1 MERSERVFAQLKEYR
16 LIALLAPRR
25 PEDCL
30 AAWRTLEP
38 LGVVLEVALRTPAAL
53 EGIRRT
59 CREHPEALLLAGTVM
74 TARQAEAAIE
84 AGAAGIVSADYLPEV
99 VDRCCERDVL
109 CLPGGLGDAGKQ
121 LVRKAAAYD
130 LSLEELRA
138 QRPWQWGYK
147 LFPAFAGEVCNSGYA
162 PAWRGPYPG
171 LTVVHTGG
179 ITLQTLPEAVRRDPA
194 GIFCGS
200 ALSRHLDQPE
210 WLADEVARWR
220 RVLES
225 AAARTGAAVAPAPGP
240 SRPADRLPRVVTFGE
255 LMLRL
260 SPPAG
265 ARLQEGG
272 HLEACFG
279 GAEANVAVS
288 LARFGCPAALV
299 TALPADELGERALR
313 ELRGHGVDTSA
324 VVRRGP
330 RLGVYH
336 LELGSGV
343 RGSKVVYDRAGSAFA
358 LMGPG
363 EVDWERVLEGAGWFH
378 WSGITPALGEGAAA
392 LLREALAVAR
402 ARGIPVSA
410 DLNFRSRL
418 WPAERA
424 REVLEGLLPGTALLL
439 ANEEDPATLFGL
451 RAAGVDVAAGR
462 LEAGPYRKVARALR
476 ERFGCGRVAL
486 TLRRSLSA
494 SENEWSA
501 CLDDGR
507 EFRIGPTYRLPV
519 LDRSGTGDA
528 FAAGLI
534 HGLLSG
540 MEAQAALDFG
550 VAAGALKHSLWGDFN
565 RVDASEVEAVASGRT
580 GGRIER

>member
-1 MERSERVFAQLKEYR
+1 MERSERVFAQLKERR
-16 LIALLAPRR
+16 LIALLAPRD
-25 PEDCL
+25 PQECL
-30 AAWRTLEP
+30 AAWRALEP

-53 EGIRRT
+53 EGIRWT

-74 TARQAEAAIE
+74 TARQADAAIE

-121 LVRKAAAYD
+121 LVRKAAAYG

-147 LFPAFAGEVCNSGYA
+147 LFPAFAGEVCNSGHA

-179 ITLQTLPEAVRRDPA
+179 VTLQTLPEAVHRDPE
-194 GIFCGS
+194 GIFCAS
-200 ALSRHLDQPE
+200 ALSRHLERPE
-210 WLADEVARWR
+210 WLAEEIARWR
-220 RVLES
+220 RVLG
-225 AAARTGAAVAPAPGP
+225 TAAVPAPDTSPLPG
-240 SRPADRLPRVVTFGE
+240 RPPRVVSFGE

-265 ARLQEGG
+265 TRLPDGE

-288 LARFGCPAALV
+288 LARFGCASALV
-299 TALPADELGERALR
+299 TALPADELGKRAL
-313 ELRGHGVDTSA
+313 EVLRGHGVDTSA
-324 VVRRGP
+324 IVRRGP

-343 RGSKVVYDRAGSAFA
+343 RGSKVFYDRAGSAFA
-358 LMGPG
+358 GLGPG
-363 EVDWERVLEGAGWFH
+363 EVDWEGVLEGADWFH
-378 WSGITPALGEGAAA
+378 WSGITPALGEGVAS
-392 LLREALAVAR
+392 LLEEALEVAR
-402 ARGIPVSA
+402 TRGIPVSA

-418 WPAERA
+418 WSAERA
-424 REVLEGLLPGTALLL
+424 GEVLEGLLPGTTLLL

-451 RAAGVDVAAGR
+451 RAPGVDVAAGR
-462 LEAGPYRKVARALR
+462 LEAGPYREVARALR
-476 ERFGCGRVAL
+476 ERFVCNRVAI

-501 CLDDGR
+501 CLDDGHD
-507 EFRIGPTYRLPV
+507 FRIGPTYRLPV
-519 LDRSGTGDA
+519 IDRSGTGDA

-534 HGLLSG
+534 FGLLRG
-540 MEAQAALDFG
+540 MEEQAALDFG

-580 GGRIER
+580 GGRIDR

>member
-1 MERSERVFAQLKEYR
+1 MERSERIFAQLKEQR
-16 LIALLAPRR
+16 LIALLAPRD
-25 PEDCL
+25 PQECL
-30 AAWRTLEP
+30 AAWRALEP

-59 CREHPEALLLAGTVM
+59 CREHPQALLLAGTVM
-74 TARQAEAAIE
+74 TARQAETAIE

-121 LVRKAAAYD
+121 LARKATAYG
-130 LSLEELRA
+130 LSLEELLA

-179 ITLQTLPEAVRRDPA
+179 VTLQTLPEAVRRDPE
-194 GIFCGS
+194 GIFCAS
-200 ALSRHLDQPE
+200 ALSRHLDRPE
-210 WLADEVARWR
+210 WLAEEVARWK
-220 RVLES
+220 RVLGS
-225 AAARTGAAVAPAPGP
+225 GASRTVRAVSPAPERSP
-240 SRPADRLPRVVTFGE
+240 SPGRPPRVVTFGE

-265 ARLQEGG
+265 TRLPDGE

-288 LARFGCPAALV
+288 LARFGCAAALV
-299 TALPADELGERALR
+299 TALPADELGERAF
-313 ELRGHGVDTSA
+313 EVLRGHGVDTSA
-324 VVRRGP
+324 IVRSGP

-358 LMGPG
+358 RLRPG
-363 EVDWERVLEGAGWFH
+363 DVDWEKVLEGADGFH
-378 WSGITPALGEGAAA
+378 WSGITPALGEGVAA
-392 LLREALAVAR
+392 LLEEALAVAR

-410 DLNFRSRL
+410 DLNFRSKL

-424 REVLEGLLPGTALLL
+424 REVLAGLLPGTALLL

-451 RAAGVDVAAGR
+451 RAEGVDVVAER
-462 LEAGPYRKVARALR
+462 LEAGPYREVARALR
-476 ERFGCGRVAL
+476 ERFGCRRVAI

-501 CLDDGR
+501 CLDDGH
-507 EFRIGPTYRLPV
+507 EFRVGPTYRLPV
-519 LDRSGTGDA
+519 VDRSGTGDA

-534 HGLLSG
+534 FGLLSG
-540 MEAQAALDFG
+540 MEDGAALEFG

-565 RVDASEVEAVASGRT
+565 RVDLAEVKAVASGRT